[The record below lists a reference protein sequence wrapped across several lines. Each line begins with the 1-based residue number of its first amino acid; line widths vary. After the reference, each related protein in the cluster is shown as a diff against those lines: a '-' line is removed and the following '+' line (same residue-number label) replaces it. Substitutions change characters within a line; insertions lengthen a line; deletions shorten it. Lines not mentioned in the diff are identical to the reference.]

1 MTAIMPRRPANT
13 MHYKGYNARVE
24 YDDVDQIF
32 TGRLLGIQ
40 DIIVFHGD
48 SVEALQ
54 TAMQESVDDY
64 LAACEQLGQPPQKP
78 GSGKLMIRIPPELH
92 STALTAAQTAGVS
105 LNQWVTSALR
115 QAAA

>member
-1 MTAIMPRRPANT
+1 MNPTTTRPPANT

-24 YDDVDQIF
+24 YDDADRIF

-40 DIIVFHGD
+40 DVVVFHGD
-48 SVEALQ
+48 SVAALQ

-64 LAACEQLGQPPQKP
+64 LAACEKLGQQPQKP
-78 GSGKLMIRIPPELH
+78 GSGRLMIRIAPELH
-92 STALTAAQTAGVS
+92 SAALTAAQTAGVS
-105 LNQWVTSALR
+105 LNQWVARALQ